1 MYDCDQANLDFI
13 YHPFKYS
20 TPYAAY
26 YADTRLEVVTW
37 KFEPKLSKSCLHIEL
52 KPLKTME
59 LKNVTI
65 EEVDNQVTA
74 SFNLTE
80 ENIQDECFGKTC
92 MYLLYYNDWRIT
104 FLQLNFTME
113 LWLTVFK
120 NVVEI
125 EVN

>member
-1 MYDCDQANLDFI
+1 
-13 YHPFKYS
+13 
-20 TPYAAY
+20 
-26 YADTRLEVVTW
+26 
-37 KFEPKLSKSCLHIEL
+37 
-52 KPLKTME
+52 ME